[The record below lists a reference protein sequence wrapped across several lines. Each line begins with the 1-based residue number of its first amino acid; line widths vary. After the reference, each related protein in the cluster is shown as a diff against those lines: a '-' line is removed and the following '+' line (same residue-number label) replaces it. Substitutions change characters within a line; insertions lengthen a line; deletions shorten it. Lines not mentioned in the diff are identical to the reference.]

1 MVWKVSCFTLA
12 HLLCTSLVHYF
23 IELVLNFSINKKVGY
38 ELKLIDVSIKC
49 DFDYKK
55 KIYIKH
61 VYVRLFH

>member
-1 MVWKVSCFTLA
+1 M
-12 HLLCTSLVHYF
+12 
-23 IELVLNFSINKKVGY
+23 NFSIKKKVGY

-49 DFDYKK
+49 DFDDKK